1 MVQVTGGVRLP
12 SDLVYAVIAVVSAG
26 MALLEG
32 PLVTPVVVGLVLALV
47 PWVLVAAGAELPL
60 AFFAVMAL
68 APVVPVVA
76 WSGVGSALFLTV
88 AAASRVAS
96 RSDRRGL
103 VAATTAAAAAVP
115 FAPFLGLLPPG
126 VGEAERGAG
135 SLYFAFGTVLGAL
148 VGLLLHRAAVLTD
161 DLRLAHE
168 RLAEAA
174 ARQERQR
181 IARDVH
187 DLVAH
192 SLTVVVLHVGG
203 ARRVLRTDPRA
214 AEGALADAE
223 RVCRESLDGIRGVVG
238 LLRSE
243 HDERPVASLD
253 LAELAGGYRAAGLPV
268 TLRTS
273 GSPESLPLGVRVTL
287 HRVVQEALANAARHA
302 RAAPVEVEV
311 VVDDAGVD
319 ARVTNGRPDAD
330 PASAGSG
337 SGGYGLVGLR
347 ERVASQGGELTGG
360 PDGGAWVVRCH
371 LPRHGP
377 VPAGDRAASSP
388 ASSPAG
394 GRG

>member
-1 MVQVTGGVRLP
+1 MEQSATGVRLP
-12 SDLVYAVIAVVSAG
+12 SDLVYAVIAVVSVG

-32 PLVTPVVVGLVLALV
+32 PRVLPVVTCLVLALV
-47 PWVLVAAGAELPL
+47 PWVLVAGGVELPL
-60 AFFAVMAL
+60 GLFAVMAV

-76 WSGVGSALFLTV
+76 WAGVGSALFLTV

-96 RSDRRGL
+96 RSDRRRL
-103 VAATTAAAAAVP
+103 VVATTVATAAVP

-126 VGEAERGAG
+126 VGVAERGAG

-148 VGLLLHRAAVLTD
+148 VGALLHRAAVLTE
-161 DLRLAHE
+161 DLRVAHE

-203 ARRVLRTDPRA
+203 ARRVLRRDPRA
-214 AEGALADAE
+214 AEGALGEAE

-243 HDERPVASLD
+243 QDERPVLSLD
-253 LAELAGGYRAAGLPV
+253 LAELALGYRTAGLPV
-268 TLRTS
+268 TLQTR
-273 GSPESLPLGVRVTL
+273 GSPESLPLVVRVTL

-302 RAAPVEVEV
+302 GAAPVEVEV
-311 VVDDAGVD
+311 AVDEAGVD
-319 ARVTNGRPDAD
+319 ARVTNGRP
-330 PASAGSG
+330 PAEPPLAGG
-337 SGGYGLVGLR
+337 GHGGYGLVGLR
-347 ERVASQGGELTGG
+347 ERVASLGGELTSG
-360 PDGGAWVVRCH
+360 PDGGAWVVRCRV
-371 LPRHGP
+371 PRHGP
-377 VPAGDRAASSP
+377 VPAGDDRTTPVASR
-388 ASSPAG
+388 G
-394 GRG
+394 GGPG

>member
-1 MVQVTGGVRLP
+1 MEQPANGVRLP
-12 SDLVYAVIAVVSAG
+12 SDPVYALIAVVSAG

-32 PLVTPVVVGLVLALV
+32 PLVLPVATCLALALV
-47 PWVLVAAGAELPL
+47 PWVLVAVGAELPL
-60 AFFAVMAL
+60 SLFAVMAV

-96 RSDRRGL
+96 RSDRRRL
-103 VAATTAAAAAVP
+103 VVVTTAATAAVP

-148 VGLLLHRAAVLTD
+148 VGVLLHRAAVLTE
-161 DLRLAHE
+161 DLRVAHE
-168 RLAEAA
+168 RLADAA

-214 AEGALADAE
+214 AEGALEEAE

-243 HDERPVASLD
+243 QDERPVLSLD
-253 LAELAGGYRAAGLPV
+253 LAELALGYRAAGLPV
-268 TLRTS
+268 TLHTS
-273 GSPESLPLGVRVTL
+273 GFPESLPLVVRVTL
-287 HRVVQEALANAARHA
+287 HRVVQEALANAGRHA
-302 RAAPVEVEV
+302 GVAPVEVRV

-319 ARVTNGRPDAD
+319 ARVTNGCPIAE
-330 PASAGSG
+330 PPTAAGG
-337 SGGYGLVGLR
+337 HGGYGLVGLR
-347 ERVASQGGELTGG
+347 ERVVSLGGELTSG
-360 PDGGAWVVRCH
+360 PVGDAWVVRCR

-377 VPAGDRAASSP
+377 VRVGDRTAP
-388 ASSPAG
+388 ASSSGG